1 MTVDELLASKQLTP
15 EEWELHKDLIEDCKR
30 NEALIAQHQAVTK
43 QNMERMTN
51 VLDKIAEKML
61 ELSMTLERIIDNAED
76 ASLRMMP
83 EEKFYRE

>member
-1 MTVDELLASKQLTP
+1 MASKELTP
-15 EEWELHKDLIEDCKR
+15 EEWELHKDLIEDCRR
-30 NEALIAQHQAVTK
+30 NEVLIAEHQATTK